1 MPRRAWPGGAQSQ
14 SALVEHQLP
23 STRTLN
29 ETATIIATSVEE
41 QGAAT
46 LSIAQAVQQA
56 AAGTT
61 EVNSNIGA
69 VTRVV
74 AETDNRAGV
83 VLDAALEMTGQATM
97 LEDEAAK
104 FLVAVQEAS
113 CRREARIQRRDA
125 CRNHPC
131 RKGVTLTLHD
141 AQMN

>member
-29 ETATIIATSVEE
+29 ETATIIA
-41 QGAAT
+41 

-97 LEDEAAK
+97 LEGEAAK
-104 FLVAVQEAS
+104 CLVAVQEAS
-113 CRREARIQRRDA
+113 
-125 CRNHPC
+125 
-131 RKGVTLTLHD
+131 
-141 AQMN
+141 